1 MEILAEW
8 IEAQRELSAASR
20 YLYSLRTLPKVQRTI
35 LGRREYVQQWRLA
48 RLRMKA
54 ADNHC
59 VIMRSSKRLS
69 PSFDH
74 TSTGHSPSDAHA

>member
-20 YLYSLRTLPKVQRTI
+20 ELYSLRTLPKAQRTI
-35 LGRREYVQQWRLA
+35 LGRSEYIQQWRLA

-54 ADNHC
+54 ADDHC
-59 VIMRSSKRLS
+59 VTLRRSKRLS

-74 TSTGHSPSDAHA
+74 ADGA